1 MSHYLKLLQGAV
13 LVMQGLKTGLNGG
26 LVQGELPVQLYSLCK
41 LVQGGGRTAQGS
53 CVALEV
59 LMQGLQ
65 LLQGDGIQQACEVCP
80 PGLAVTH
87 ECLWAYRSSGMLNLE
102 YGLVMACAQQK
113 AEACS
118 L

>member
-1 MSHYLKLLQGAV
+1 
-13 LVMQGLKTGLNGG
+13 MQGLKAGLNGG
-26 LVQGELPVQLYSLCK
+26 LVQRELPVQLHSLCK

-87 ECLWAYRSSGMLNLE
+87 KCLQA
-102 YGLVMACAQQK
+102 
-113 AEACS
+113 
-118 L
+118 